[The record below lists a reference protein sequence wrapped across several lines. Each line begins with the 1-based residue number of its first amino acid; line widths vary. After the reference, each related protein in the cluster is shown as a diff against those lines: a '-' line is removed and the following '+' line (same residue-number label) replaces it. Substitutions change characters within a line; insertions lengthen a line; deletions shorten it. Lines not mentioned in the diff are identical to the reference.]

1 MEIAVVGSP
10 AFTLGFQLAGLSD
23 LYNPEGEE
31 DLHSTLRSLLNNKSV
46 GIMVVDSAMMATLP
60 DRLRAIVG
68 VRLPHRSWYRYGGR
82 HHPAGDH
89 SQGHRSRFVEVMFQ
103 PKNRRKKK

>member
-1 MEIAVVGSP
+1 MEIAVVGTP

-31 DLHSTLRSLLNNKSV
+31 ELHSTLRQLLTNKSV

-60 DRLRAIVG
+60 DRLRDQLSASV
-68 VRLPHRSWYRYGGR
+68 
-82 HHPAGDH
+82 
-89 SQGHRSRFVEVMFQ
+89 SQPFLVSV
-103 PKNRRKKK
+103 RRKTPLCEKPFARP

>member
-10 AFTLGFQLAGLSD
+10 EFTPGFQLAGLSD

-46 GIMVVDSAMMATLP
+46 GLMVVDSTMLTTLP
-60 DRLRAIVG
+60 DRLREQLSASVSPTVLGIGTEEDTTLRETIRKAIG
-68 VRLPHRSWYRYGGR
+68 VDLW
-82 HHPAGDH
+82 
-89 SQGHRSRFVEVMFQ
+89 
-103 PKNRRKKK
+103 K

>member
-10 AFTLGFQLAGLSD
+10 EFTLGFQLAGLSD

-46 GIMVVDSAMMATLP
+46 GLMVVDSTMLTTLP
-60 DRLRAIVG
+60 DRLRDQLSASVSPTVLGIGTEEDTTLRETIRKAIG
-68 VRLPHRSWYRYGGR
+68 VDLW
-82 HHPAGDH
+82 
-89 SQGHRSRFVEVMFQ
+89 
-103 PKNRRKKK
+103 K

>member
-1 MEIAVVGSP
+1 MEIAVVGTP

-31 DLHSTLRSLLNNKSV
+31 ELHSTLRQLLTNRSV

-60 DRLRAIVG
+60 DRLRDQLSASVSPTVLGIGTEEDTTLRETIRKAIG
-68 VRLPHRSWYRYGGR
+68 VDLW
-82 HHPAGDH
+82 
-89 SQGHRSRFVEVMFQ
+89 
-103 PKNRRKKK
+103 K